1 MAFLAEYSC
10 WGLFFSSFL
19 AATILPL
26 SSEVVLAILL
36 ANGLNPYA
44 AVSVATL
51 GNLLGSVTNYGL
63 GILGNRMLLNRYIKR
78 SDREIKA
85 ALDRFKKFGAASLLF
100 AWVPVIGDPLTMA
113 AGLIRVNF
121 LLFLLLVFTGKFL
134 RYVMITLAVLSV

>member
-1 MAFLAEYSC
+1 
-10 WGLFFSSFL
+10 
-19 AATILPL
+19 
-26 SSEVVLAILL
+26 
-36 ANGLNPYA
+36 
-44 AVSVATL
+44 
-51 GNLLGSVTNYGL
+51 VTNYGL